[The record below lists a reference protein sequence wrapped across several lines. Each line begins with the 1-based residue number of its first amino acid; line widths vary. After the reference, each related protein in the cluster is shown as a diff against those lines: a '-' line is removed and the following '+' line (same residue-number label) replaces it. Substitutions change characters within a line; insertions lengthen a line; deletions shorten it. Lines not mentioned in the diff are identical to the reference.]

1 MRRGRQ
7 IQILQRYY
15 KLPSKVKE
23 RLYELADEGH
33 KLTLNEQY
41 MDAIHIWN
49 RAIEMIPEPKQH
61 YSETANFYAG
71 IAYNYQIMCMYP
83 QALNFMERV
92 FSVLGEDANKNPFTM
107 LNMGEIY
114 YELGEMELSVKYL
127 NKAYTLEGEEIFD
140 SKFDVYGKINHDKY
154 LDFLKTKIN
163 LNDRI

>member
-1 MRRGRQ
+1 MSRRKQ
-7 IQILQRYY
+7 IQVLQRYY
-15 KLPSKVKE
+15 KLPANVEE

-41 MDAIHIWN
+41 MDAIHIWK

-61 YSETANFYAG
+61 YSETANFYEG

-83 QALNFMERV
+83 QSLNFMERV
-92 FSVLGEDANKNPFTM
+92 FSVLGENANQNPFTM

-114 YELGEMELSVKYL
+114 YELGKIELSVKYL
-127 NKAYTLEGEEIFD
+127 NRAYILEGDEIFD
-140 SKFDVYGKINHDKY
+140 FDVYGKINHGKY

-163 LNDRI
+163 LKDRV